1 MFRLRPRR
9 GPLHVHARRRVGA
22 PAPSH
27 GSSRR
32 GGFGRDVRGSR
43 RSTRRRRRAVG
54 RGVRVGR
61 RRRRT
66 VRTGPRRRRTR
77 HALAH
82 SARVYPPT
90 TRRRC
95 RTRERRRDE
104 RRGETERPAGPRREM
119 ERPRGA
125 LRRRSVG
132 FEGRRRS
139 HARVG
144 RRMARRRVRRS
155 RVVTRSGAGALS
167 AGHFRGVRRVSRRRR
182 RRGRRGVD
190 VGRGRVRS
198 VGTRRRRETSV
209 DADAA
214 TRRGIVRPESAVG
227 ILRSVAHGGG
237 GARLE
242 RRVCRIR
249 PGGMFVDVGRRGW
262 RETRPRRRRGVRGH
276 ADDGRADARGC
287 GGFQKRVVR
296 AVAHAGARRGRGG
309 VGVRIGR
316 EGERRGVDDADAR
329 GVSRANSPP
338 GERRR
343 ARGGDGG
350 ERRGAVHVGCR
361 SKRRARTRRDGGR
374 IRAETRAT
382 TRRSRRLPR
391 DVRPGIH
398 RRRGIPENHDATRK
412 GGVGKGADA
421 IQIGA
426 GEVGGVGK
434 AASEP

>member
-1 MFRLRPRR
+1 M
-9 GPLHVHARRRVGA
+9 
-22 PAPSH
+22 
-27 GSSRR
+27 
-32 GGFGRDVRGSR
+32 
-43 RSTRRRRRAVG
+43 
-54 RGVRVGR
+54 
-61 RRRRT
+61 
-66 VRTGPRRRRTR
+66 
-77 HALAH
+77 
-82 SARVYPPT
+82 
-90 TRRRC
+90 
-95 RTRERRRDE
+95 
-104 RRGETERPAGPRREM
+104 
-119 ERPRGA
+119 
-125 LRRRSVG
+125 
-132 FEGRRRS
+132 
-139 HARVG
+139 
-144 RRMARRRVRRS
+144 
-155 RVVTRSGAGALS
+155 
-167 AGHFRGVRRVSRRRR
+167 
-182 RRGRRGVD
+182 
-190 VGRGRVRS
+190 GRGRVRS

-316 EGERRGVDDADAR
+316 EGERRGVDGADAR

-343 ARGGDGG
+343 TRGGDGG

-398 RRRGIPENHDATRK
+398 CRRGIPENHDATRK

-426 GEVGGVGK
+426 GEVGGGDEGDDLGDVERRAVARGVEVTLARKSSRVGAVHAERRDTTR
-434 AASEP
+434 AAAVPGMARCTRSPPGAWPLRARACNGRKIEIPRSSVATRNNTFVTLITPTPPPAPRVTRHHPRAHLTSPHITRAMLHIERRPSLNTPTSVRRAA